1 MIAPLLK
8 KSNFCK
14 TVSVGY
20 SSRQKRFFEASHE
33 GGAPFFIMG
42 AKWIFISRNEVV
54 KMNEK
59 ENLIIRENAY
69 KDYISGKKYS
79 EIAEKYNVSINTIKS
94 WKRRFNWQRNSHT
107 KKGAKAKSVQE
118 LGNKIADEIKED
130 LLKQL
135 NENETYGKHY
145 EDLVNDYMA
154 LWDIKN
160 RLIDDIK
167 ERGVSV
173 EWNNGKQTGKKK
185 NDSISELNKT
195 SAQMLKILNDLGLKP
210 SIKDGDGDYDL

>member
-1 MIAPLLK
+1 MK
-8 KSNFCK
+8 
-14 TVSVGY
+14 
-20 SSRQKRFFEASHE
+20 
-33 GGAPFFIMG
+33 
-42 AKWIFISRNEVV
+42 
-54 KMNEK
+54 EK
-59 ENLIIRENAY
+59 ESLIIRDNAY
-69 KDYISGKKYS
+69 KDYIEGKKYS
-79 EIAEKYNVSINTIKS
+79 ELAEKYNVSINTIKS
-94 WKRRFNWQRNSHT
+94 WKKRYNWQRNSHT
-107 KKGAKAKSVQE
+107 KKGAKSKSVQV
-118 LGNKIADEIKED
+118 LGNKLYDEIKED

-135 NENETYGKHY
+135 ESNETYGKHY

-210 SIKDGDGDYDL
+210 SIKDGDCDYDL